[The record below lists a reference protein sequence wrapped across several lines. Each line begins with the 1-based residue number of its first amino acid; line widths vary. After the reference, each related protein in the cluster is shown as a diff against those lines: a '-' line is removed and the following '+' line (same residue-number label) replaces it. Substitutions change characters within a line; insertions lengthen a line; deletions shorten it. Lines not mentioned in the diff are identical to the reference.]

1 MRRAARYLAISSKK
15 SMCVE
20 EEGQSGRELVD
31 REPRRG
37 PGLDI
42 ANPFASVSASS
53 WAAVLPASRMWYPD
67 TEIGCQRGISAVQ
80 KRIVSATIRIDGR
93 GGKMNSF
100 CAWYSLRMSF
110 WRVPPKPRLDAAPL
124 GHVDVHRQQDGGRRV
139 DRHGR
144 RDLREVDLAVEVL
157 HVGERVDGDAALAH
171 LAQRQRVVR
180 VAAHEGGQVER
191 GRQPVAAVGQQL
203 PEPPVGVGR
212 GAEAANMRIVQ
223 SFDRYIEAYG
233 PRYTATRRGTRR
245 RPGRR
250 RARPA
255 APTWCRSRPPAARPA
270 RARPASGR
278 VPSSPRQRYRLS

>member
-1 MRRAARYLAISSKK
+1 MS
-15 SMCVE
+15 
-20 EEGQSGRELVD
+20 
-31 REPRRG
+31 
-37 PGLDI
+37 
-42 ANPFASVSASS
+42 ASVS
-53 WAAVLPASRMWYPD
+53 M
-67 TEIGCQRGISAVQ
+67 
-80 KRIVSATIRIDGR
+80 ATPH
-93 GGKMNSF
+93 F
-100 CAWYSLRMSF
+100 
-110 WRVPPKPRLDAAPL
+110 
-124 GHVDVHRQQDGGRRV
+124 
-139 DRHGR
+139 
-144 RDLREVDLAVEVL
+144 
-157 HVGERVDGDAALAH
+157 AH

-278 VPSSPRQRYRLS
+278 VPSSPRQRYRLMLSGGASAPPLTRSTRRLHRVADRLRASIAAPGFGSGRRMAECAASWREGRGAGVVRPGVGDRRYADRGRGDPRSRRPGCHRRSSR